1 MTFSPLI
8 IWAKG
13 LFFFEQLFLVVAR
26 TWLESKSVCFFWAQN
41 FGFWPKNPIFAIRPK
56 IHVYMCA
63 MNIGI
68 GVHWW
73 EGSIALMDIPVYT
86 PTREQ
91 CISALW
97 CTMYIGG
104 RAATRLAIILL
115 DLGPVSLLY
124 SVHQPSY

>member
-1 MTFSPLI
+1 M
-8 IWAKG
+8 
-13 LFFFEQLFLVVAR
+13 
-26 TWLESKSVCFFWAQN
+26 
-41 FGFWPKNPIFAIRPK
+41 
-56 IHVYMCA
+56 YMCA
-63 MNIGI
+63 MYIGI
-68 GVHWW
+68 GVHWR

-86 PTREQ
+86 HTREQ

-124 SVHQPSY
+124 SVHQPSYYHLFVFFSCPGQLYN

>member
-1 MTFSPLI
+1 MD
-8 IWAKG
+8 
-13 LFFFEQLFLVVAR
+13 
-26 TWLESKSVCFFWAQN
+26 
-41 FGFWPKNPIFAIRPK
+41 
-56 IHVYMCA
+56 IHVYICA
-63 MNIGI
+63 MYIGI

-86 PTREQ
+86 QTHTREQ

>member
-1 MTFSPLI
+1 MD
-8 IWAKG
+8 
-13 LFFFEQLFLVVAR
+13 
-26 TWLESKSVCFFWAQN
+26 
-41 FGFWPKNPIFAIRPK
+41 

-63 MNIGI
+63 MYIGI
-68 GVHWW
+68 GVPWW

-86 PTREQ
+86 HTREQ

>member
-1 MTFSPLI
+1 MI
-8 IWAKG
+8 MD
-13 LFFFEQLFLVVAR
+13 
-26 TWLESKSVCFFWAQN
+26 
-41 FGFWPKNPIFAIRPK
+41 

-63 MNIGI
+63 MYIGI
-68 GVHWW
+68 GVRWW

-86 PTREQ
+86 HTREQ

>member
-1 MTFSPLI
+1 M
-8 IWAKG
+8 
-13 LFFFEQLFLVVAR
+13 
-26 TWLESKSVCFFWAQN
+26 CM
-41 FGFWPKNPIFAIRPK
+41 
-56 IHVYMCA
+56 YMCA
-63 MNIGI
+63 MYIGI

-73 EGSIALMDIPVYT
+73 EGSIALMDIPEYT
-86 PTREQ
+86 QTLTREQ

-124 SVHQPSY
+124 SVHQPSYYYLLVFFILNLLSFI